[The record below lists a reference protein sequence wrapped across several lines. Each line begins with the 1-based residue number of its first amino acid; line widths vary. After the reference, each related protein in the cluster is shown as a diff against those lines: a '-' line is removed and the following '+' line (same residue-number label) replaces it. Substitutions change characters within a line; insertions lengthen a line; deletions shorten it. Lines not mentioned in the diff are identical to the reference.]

1 MPSAIE
7 TATEHART
15 VPEERP
21 FLTDEAPP
29 APEDRQ
35 AGERMPALASLDRS
49 FWAGVS
55 DAFANGWPPRR

>member
-7 TATEHART
+7 TETDHART

-21 FLTDEAPP
+21 FLTDEVPP
-29 APEDRQ
+29 APDERP
-35 AGERMPALASLDRS
+35 GERASALDSLDRS

-55 DAFANGWPPRR
+55 DAFANGWPTRR

>member
-29 APEDRQ
+29 APDERQ
-35 AGERMPALASLDRS
+35 PQERASALDSLDRS
-49 FWAGVS
+49 FCAGVS
-55 DAFANGWPPRR
+55 DAFANGWPMRR